1 MNFNNFTIKSQE
13 VVQKALQMC
22 QQNRNQAIE
31 PVHLLKSVIDVG
43 ESVTNFIFQKLGANA
58 GLIASEVDKQ
68 IAMLPKVSGG
78 GDAYL
83 SRESNDV
90 MQSALDYSKKLG
102 DEYVTIEALLM
113 ALFLVNSPASTIL
126 KDAGVGERELEMAL
140 NELRKGKKAT
150 DQSAEDTYQALSK
163 YSINLNER
171 AREG

>member
-90 MQSALDYSKKLG
+90 MQCARDYSK
-102 DEYVTIEALLM
+102 
-113 ALFLVNSPASTIL
+113 
-126 KDAGVGERELEMAL
+126 
-140 NELRKGKKAT
+140 
-150 DQSAEDTYQALSK
+150 
-163 YSINLNER
+163 
-171 AREG
+171 